1 MLDHLMVSLLFLRA
15 VVKNVFKDRAIFT
28 IWNLHLYDL
37 LWLGRL
43 VTNAIFFEVDFK
55 NIAKNCDPYND
66 QTSSKPFSVMTKDF
80 ELTTE
85 LDAKELLNYKQ
96 V

>member
-1 MLDHLMVSLLFLRA
+1 
-15 VVKNVFKDRAIFT
+15 
-28 IWNLHLYDL
+28 

-85 LDAKELLNYKQ
+85 LDAKE
-96 V
+96 